1 MLAILFGFAMRT
13 SPPVPHYFAVGPF
26 LLAPLVGIALL
37 KVAPADL
44 WIVTLAT
51 GALCLAAATRH
62 AYAVTKG
69 FEEQEPDPEAAA
81 AADATKLQ
89 KLGKKLARKI

>member
-1 MLAILFGFAMRT
+1 MRT
-13 SPPVPHYFAVGPF
+13 GPPVPHYFAIGPF

-37 KVAPADL
+37 KVAPTDL
-44 WIVTLAT
+44 WILTLAAGT
-51 GALCLAAATRH
+51 LCLAAATRH

-81 AADATKLQ
+81 AEDTTKLQ
-89 KLGKKLARKI
+89 KLGKKLASKI